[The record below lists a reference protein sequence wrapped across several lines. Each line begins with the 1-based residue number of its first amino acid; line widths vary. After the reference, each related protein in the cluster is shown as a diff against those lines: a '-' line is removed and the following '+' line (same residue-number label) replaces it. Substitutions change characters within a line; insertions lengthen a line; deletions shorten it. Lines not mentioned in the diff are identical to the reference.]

1 MGLSSKGLFVLAS
14 KFQFFQYSHELI
26 YLTNFELQKALDFN
40 LQVIAVLLLLYHAL
54 CLSVRLSTLSI
65 SISFS
70 MSISAKMKF

>member
-14 KFQFFQYSHELI
+14 QFQFFQYSHELI
-26 YLTNFELQKALDFN
+26 DFTNFELQKALDFN
-40 LQVIAVLLLLYHAL
+40 LQVIAVWLLLYHAL
-54 CLSVRLSTLSI
+54 CLSVRLSLSI